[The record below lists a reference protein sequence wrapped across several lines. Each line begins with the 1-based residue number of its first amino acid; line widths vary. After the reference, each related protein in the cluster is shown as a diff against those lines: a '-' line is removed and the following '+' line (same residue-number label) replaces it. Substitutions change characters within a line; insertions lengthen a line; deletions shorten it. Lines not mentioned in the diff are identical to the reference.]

1 MGLRRFAS
9 AFAGGALAIGMQRLN
24 ARHPWSYKDHF
35 HSWILAN
42 LPGRCRTALDVGC
55 GQGDLLAALAPHVD
69 RVFGNDID
77 AEMRKEA
84 ARRCAGR
91 WRTREPAE
99 GLYLLSAQKL
109 QRHGPA
115 SHTAR

>member
-9 AFAGGALAIGMQRLN
+9 AFAGGALGMQRLN

-55 GQGDLLAALAPHVD
+55 GQGGPP
-69 RVFGNDID
+69 
-77 AEMRKEA
+77 
-84 ARRCAGR
+84 RCPSTSRGQGVR
-91 WRTREPAE
+91 
-99 GLYLLSAQKL
+99 
-109 QRHGPA
+109 
-115 SHTAR
+115 